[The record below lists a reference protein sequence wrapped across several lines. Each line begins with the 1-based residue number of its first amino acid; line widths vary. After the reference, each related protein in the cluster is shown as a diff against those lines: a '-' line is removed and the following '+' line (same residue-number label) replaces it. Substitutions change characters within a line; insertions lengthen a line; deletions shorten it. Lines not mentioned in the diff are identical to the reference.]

1 MVIDEITQINDK
13 LELCCVFSKTVCKSP
28 AAGGRESAELRAET
42 AGREA
47 RCGMMGAGVALGSFC
62 EARQSFP

>member
-28 AAGGRESAELRAET
+28 AAGGRESVELRAET
-42 AGREA
+42 AGREVWDDGG
-47 RCGMMGAGVALGSFC
+47 RGGSGEFL
-62 EARQSFP
+62 